1 MEAIVAVDLH
11 NGIAKNGII
20 PWTSKKDMSH
30 FYKKTTGNIV
40 IMGKNTF
47 FSIPEERRPLKN
59 RLNIV
64 LTTKPYLYQDIS
76 NSNVIFTDD
85 NSAYIDFL
93 NSPEKYRNVFPFLNE
108 NFKVFVIGG
117 KQIYEKLIPL
127 CHTIWLTQIK
137 KNYECDLFLKNE
149 YNFNNKMMVTE
160 IDNDD
165 ELVIYKYEKY
175 NLI

>member
-1 MEAIVAVDLH
+1 MEAIVAIDLY
-11 NGIAKNGII
+11 NGISKNGVI
-20 PWTSKKDMSH
+20 PWTSKKDMTH

-40 IMGKNTF
+40 IMGKNTY

-64 LTTKPYLYQDIS
+64 LTSKPNLYQDIS
-76 NSNVIFTDD
+76 NSNVIFTNDD
-85 NSAYIDFL
+85 CIYNDFL
-93 NSPEKYRNVFPFLNE
+93 ASPEKYRFVFPFLQE

-117 KQIYEKLIPL
+117 KQIYEKLISS

-137 KNYECDLFLKNE
+137 KDYNCDLFLKNE
-149 YNFNNKMMVTE
+149 YNFNRKMIVTE

-165 ELVIYKYEKY
+165 ELIIYKYECV
-175 NLI
+175 

>member
-11 NGIAKNGII
+11 NGISKNGII
-20 PWTSKKDMSH
+20 PWKSKKDMSH
-30 FYKKTTGNIV
+30 FYKQTNGNIV
-40 IMGKNTF
+40 IMGKNTY

-64 LTTKPYLYQDIS
+64 LTRQPQNYQDIS
-76 NSNVIFTDD
+76 VNFDNVIFISDYNTLQFS
-85 NSAYIDFL
+85 NKNECKLLY
-93 NSPEKYRNVFPFLNE
+93 PFLLE

-117 KQIYEKLIPL
+117 KQIYEKFIPY

-137 KNYECDLFLKNE
+137 CDYKCDLFLFLE
-149 YNFNNKMMVTE
+149 DNFNDKMSVTE

-165 ELVIYKYEKY
+165 ELVIYKYIR
-175 NLI
+175 N